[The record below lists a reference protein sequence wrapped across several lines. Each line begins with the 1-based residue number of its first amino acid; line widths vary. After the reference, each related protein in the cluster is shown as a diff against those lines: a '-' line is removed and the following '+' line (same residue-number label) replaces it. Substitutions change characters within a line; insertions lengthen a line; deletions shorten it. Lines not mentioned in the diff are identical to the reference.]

1 MICSR
6 KKSAWCIQTI
16 PHSLS
21 VREFRPWK
29 PKQLLKRRDK
39 LMNAVSVKGLICKPK
54 LHERT
59 AYIRLKRSEKLIVYN
74 VPAINIQC
82 WFSVIWLLNDELKID
97 ADKTRFPNPFPSKWV
112 LRALIAFTLS
122 NARRFYSSVGNLSDR
137 KGLITLRGR
146 YHLCRKQVHTDFSC
160 SQINVKYWT
169 DKLCGL

>member
-97 ADKTRFPNPFPSKWV
+97 ADKTRFPNNVERKVSSLSKASPHRFLVQSNKRKILNGQIMWIIKV
-112 LRALIAFTLS
+112 KGCSWYRKNVAPLRA
-122 NARRFYSSVGNLSDR
+122 
-137 KGLITLRGR
+137 GR
-146 YHLCRKQVHTDFSC
+146 D
-160 SQINVKYWT
+160 
-169 DKLCGL
+169 